1 MLGQTDS
8 SIKRRMPSIAEDG
21 GRSAAPRQREGIR
34 RIKRVVINLS
44 RVALDGSIVELE
56 ARVTLIQ

>member
-8 SIKRRMPSIAEDG
+8 SIKRRMPSIVEDG

-44 RVALDGSIVELE
+44 RVAFDGSIVELE